1 MCRHVLNAA
10 VSVKF
15 PNGRWYECPECFLEV
30 EGHMPNL
37 KDWDPVRT
45 FACKAC
51 RQVFIK
57 VGVEAVQRGMEKSG
71 WAAGREGWGR
81 QYGLLLCRKIGGLR
95 TAGSQSGSQSVS
107 QAGRQAGRQA
117 DNAQPRLT
125 H

>member
-71 WAAGREGWGR
+71 AWRR
-81 QYGLLLCRKIGGLR
+81 QR
-95 TAGSQSGSQSVS
+95 
-107 QAGRQAGRQA
+107 
-117 DNAQPRLT
+117 
-125 H
+125 

>member
-71 WAAGREGWGR
+71 WAAGREGGR

-107 QAGRQAGRQA
+107 QSAGRQA